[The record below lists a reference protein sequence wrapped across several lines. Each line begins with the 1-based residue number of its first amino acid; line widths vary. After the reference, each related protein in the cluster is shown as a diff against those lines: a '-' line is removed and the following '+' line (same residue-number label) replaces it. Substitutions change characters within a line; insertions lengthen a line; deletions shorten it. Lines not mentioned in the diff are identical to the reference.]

1 MSEQELKKEI
11 KRLNKLLTLKGREI
25 KVLDRIL
32 KISSENLEY
41 YFIENLNLKKQLKEK
56 K

>member
-32 KISSENLEY
+32 KMSSENLER
-41 YFIENLNLKKQLKEK
+41 YFMENFSLKKQLEEK